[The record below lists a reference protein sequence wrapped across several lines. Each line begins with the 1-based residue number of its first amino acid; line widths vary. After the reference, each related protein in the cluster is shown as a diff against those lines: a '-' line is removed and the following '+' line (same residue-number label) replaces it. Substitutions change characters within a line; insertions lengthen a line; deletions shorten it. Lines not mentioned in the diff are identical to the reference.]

1 MLFQDAKF
9 DIGQVIKYFS
19 LKSDGDLAIYY
30 EMEEEELRAKRWNV
44 SNFFYEIS
52 RFHMT
57 NR

>member
-30 EMEEEELRAKRWNV
+30 EMEEEELQAKRWVIMKIDPNI
-44 SNFFYEIS
+44 N
-52 RFHMT
+52 
-57 NR
+57 

>member
-30 EMEEEELRAKRWNV
+30 EMEEEELQAKRSNV
-44 SNFFYEIS
+44 SEIFYEIKYLD
-52 RFHMT
+52 FA
-57 NR
+57 